1 MASMVEIVH
10 YQRNHQL
17 HSDQHLPLHLRQLIQ
32 MQPLTSLAGVMEAIL
47 WQQVR
52 HTQCLPLALP
62 SLRNGAARSLALHI
76 RLLVQPLE
84 LLRKLRLLLQA
95 QQ

>member
-17 HSDQHLPLHLRQLIQ
+17 HSDQHLPLHLHQLIQ
-32 MQPLTSLAGVMEAIL
+32 IQLLISLAGAMVAIL

-52 HTQCLPLALP
+52 HTQCLPPALP
-62 SLRNGAARSLALHI
+62 SLRSGAAHSLA
-76 RLLVQPLE
+76 
-84 LLRKLRLLLQA
+84 
-95 QQ
+95 